1 MDEGCFFKILLE
13 KMDMSKIIEETF
25 TFQSKD
31 QRKIFVYRWSR
42 EQEKIKG
49 IVQISHGMAETA
61 SRYRRFAKSLTK
73 AGFIVYA
80 NDHRGHGKSADS
92 IELQGYLGE
101 EDGFNLLIKDIAQL
115 TDIIKKNHPGKSIYL
130 FSHSM
135 GSFAAQK
142 YIMNYPNKIN
152 GLILAGSNGPQGF
165 TLVAGK
171 VVSKLESMIRGRT
184 AKSKLMNQLTFG
196 QYNKKFEPQTTG
208 SEWLTRDKKELAKY
222 LENPYCGSIFPASF
236 YYEFLDSLQYV
247 EDKKNFH
254 KIPKDLPIFIL
265 SGDQD
270 PVGDFGKGVKKLE
283 KRYKNR
289 GVIDLDMKLY
299 EGARHELL
307 NELNREEV
315 TADIINWLKERVK
328 NNTE

>member
-13 KMDMSKIIEETF
+13 KMHMSKFIEKTF

-31 QRKIFVYRWSR
+31 QREIFVYQWSR
-42 EQEKIKG
+42 NLKKVKG

-61 SRYRRFAKSLTK
+61 SRYRRFAKALTQ

-101 EDGFNLLIKDIAQL
+101 EDGFNLLIQDIAHL
-115 TDIIKKNHPGKSIYL
+115 TDIIKEKHPEKSIYL

-142 YIMNYPNKIN
+142 YIMDYPNKIN

-165 TLVAGK
+165 ALTAGK
-171 VVSKLESMIRGRT
+171 VVSKLETMIRGRK

-196 QYNKKFEPQTTG
+196 QYNKNFEPQTTG

-236 YYEFLDSLQYV
+236 YYEFLDTLQYV
-247 EDKKNFH
+247 EDEKNFP
-254 KIPKDLPIFIL
+254 KIPKDLPIYIL

-270 PVGDFGKGVKKLE
+270 PVGDFGDGVKKLE
-283 KRYKNR
+283 QRYKNR
-289 GVIDLDMKLY
+289 GVYDLEMKLY

-315 TADIINWLKERVK
+315 TADIINWLEERVK